1 MLRKILYPAGL
12 IIILVIACL
21 TVSSCGDLPSNAAAT
36 VNGKVISK
44 DDVAERI
51 RIGAG
56 INPGKVPTDPNSEDY
71 KNFQRDITEQLVAE
85 EMERQEAE
93 KRGVTVTADE
103 VDAKVDL
110 VVEDQYLG
118 SIQKMQEDFAK
129 RGITENDLRNEILR
143 QLLHQKILDTLRAE
157 VPVNEEEVRAQ
168 YEASKNSYIYPEKRQ
183 VRQIVTADE
192 ASALAD
198 ANRVAGGEE
207 MASVAQQV
215 SIDNKTKSSG
225 GMVGLVTQA
234 SLPKEVGDMVFS
246 LALNQL
252 SMPFKSA
259 LGWYIVKVELITPA
273 SNRTYEQVKDDLIK
287 FAGNQKLVERY
298 KTYVEEVQAAY
309 DVEYADDY
317 SPREKTATDESTTAT
332 VPS

>member
-103 VDAKVDL
+103 VDAKVL
-110 VVEDQYLG
+110 
-118 SIQKMQEDFAK
+118 
-129 RGITENDLRNEILR
+129 
-143 QLLHQKILDTLRAE
+143 
-157 VPVNEEEVRAQ
+157 
-168 YEASKNSYIYPEKRQ
+168 
-183 VRQIVTADE
+183 
-192 ASALAD
+192 
-198 ANRVAGGEE
+198 
-207 MASVAQQV
+207 
-215 SIDNKTKSSG
+215 
-225 GMVGLVTQA
+225 
-234 SLPKEVGDMVFS
+234 SLIHISEP
-246 LALNQL
+246 
-252 SMPFKSA
+252 
-259 LGWYIVKVELITPA
+259 T
-273 SNRTYEQVKDDLIK
+273 R
-287 FAGNQKLVERY
+287 
-298 KTYVEEVQAAY
+298 
-309 DVEYADDY
+309 
-317 SPREKTATDESTTAT
+317 
-332 VPS
+332 

>member
-12 IIILVIACL
+12 IIILVMACL

-56 INPGKVPTDPNSEDY
+56 INPGKVPTDANSEDY

-118 SIQKMQEDFAK
+118 SLQKMQEDFAK

-192 ASALAD
+192 ASALAA

-234 SLPKEVGDMVFS
+234 SLPKEAGDVAFS

-252 SMPFKSA
+252 SMPFKSSP
-259 LGWYIVKVELITPA
+259 GWYIVKVELITPA

-287 FAGNQKLVERY
+287 FAGNQKLAERY

-317 SPREKTATDESTTAT
+317 SPREKTATDESITAT

>member
-1 MLRKILYPAGL
+1 MYPAGL
-12 IIILVIACL
+12 IIILVMACL

-118 SIQKMQEDFAK
+118 SLQKMQEDFAK

-168 YEASKNSYIYPEKRQ
+168 YEASRSSYIYPEKRQ

-192 ASALAD
+192 ASALAA
-198 ANRVAGGEE
+198 ANKVAAGDE

-215 SIDNKTKSSG
+215 TIDNKTKTSG

-234 SLPKEVGDMVFS
+234 SLPREVGDVAFS

-252 SMPFKSA
+252 SMPFKSS
-259 LGWYIVKVELITPA
+259 LGWYIIKVELITPA
-273 SNRTYEQVKDDLIK
+273 SNRTYDQVKDDLIK
-287 FAGNQKLVERY
+287 FAGNQKLAERY

-317 SPREKTATDESTTAT
+317 SPREKTATDEITTAT
-332 VPS
+332 IPS